1 MEWRFCLILC
11 FLMIISQS
19 ACNGAEDDTDNDSS
33 TNEDGDSETASEG
46 DDDTSSEDT
55 ELHGACPAEAYLGG
69 LEVSVATDYSTI
81 SGAIADGVNPA
92 SIPQLEEKD
101 GDCAL
106 WIKQNPNC
114 VPSCG
119 SGSTCDF
126 DGTCIP
132 YPVQQDAGE
141 ITFTGLSEPVTLEP
155 LSPTNSYSRV
165 DIAHPAFEPGEPI
178 EMFTTDGYFGE
189 LKLHGFGVDP
199 LVDAELEWTIVSGE
213 PLRITWTA
221 PTTETRSRIYL
232 SLNIDQHG
240 NSPLTLSC
248 EVPDTG
254 EVTISSA
261 LVDALIHSGVS
272 GKPSGRITRRT
283 VDSVM
288 VDDGCIEFRVSS
300 SLKTDVELSD
310 IEN

>member
-1 MEWRFCLILC
+1 MEWRFWLILC
-11 FLMIISQS
+11 VLMIISHT
-19 ACNGAEDDTDNDSS
+19 ACNGD
-33 TNEDGDSETASEG
+33 EDGDSETASEEE
-46 DDDTSSEDT
+46 DDTSSDT
-55 ELHGACPAEAYLGG
+55 GSTGIELNGACPAEAYLGG

-81 SGAIADGVNPA
+81 GGAIADGVTPA
-92 SIPQLEEKD
+92 SIPLREEEE

-106 WIKQNPNC
+106 WVKQNPNC
-114 VPSCG
+114 VPSCEP
-119 SGSTCDF
+119 GSTCDF
-126 DGTCIP
+126 NGTCIP

-141 ITFTGLSEPVTLEP
+141 ITFRGLSEPITLEP

-165 DIAHPAFEPGEPI
+165 DIAHPAFEPGDPI
-178 EMFTTDGYFGE
+178 EMSTTDGYFGE

-199 LVDAELEWTIVSGE
+199 LVDPELKWVVESGE
-213 PLRITWTA
+213 PLRITWAA
-221 PTTETRSRIYL
+221 PTTENRSRIYL

-248 EVPDTG
+248 EAPDTG

-283 VDSVM
+283 VDSVV

-300 SLKTDVELSD
+300 SLKADVELSD
-310 IEN
+310 MEN